1 MFVFHIS
8 YLSIIFMLV
17 GLAVMAVIT
26 YFLYIRKSNRLK
38 TTLLEVEEKLASVL
52 NNTTDAVNITTFDNK
67 VRYVNPAFE
76 EMYGWGSK
84 ELIGKKL
91 PIIPAS
97 LWEVEQRQRVQL
109 LAGHSIRHWEAQ
121 FLRKDGGLID
131 VSVSISP
138 LRDATGEIYGC
149 AAITR
154 DETERK
160 KIERNYQMIAENS
173 SDMIRL
179 IDKDGIIQYASPS
192 HQTVLGY
199 SPTELIGLKFPLFIH
214 PDDRETSIQEFADM
228 MNKRSLVKMEYRKQ
242 HKDGHTLYVE
252 SHYNP
257 YFDQAGNLTHYIV
270 VSRDISER
278 KHYEQ
283 TLKDLAY
290 LDPLTGILNRRALY
304 KILAETV
311 DKAGV
316 EDRRFALF
324 FLDCDRFK
332 WVNDTMGHDIG
343 DELLKQL
350 TARIQDVLPAEASLF
365 RLGGDEFAILV
376 SRMDGMETVTRVA
389 ESILATLQHPW
400 LLGATEPIIATC
412 SIGISLFPKDGTD
425 IKTIMKHADHALYAA
440 KAGGRNRF
448 RYYQ

>member
-1 MFVFHIS
+1 MLVFHVS
-8 YLSIIFMLV
+8 YLTIILLLV
-17 GLAVMAVIT
+17 VLAVMAC
-26 YFLYIRKSNRLK
+26 YFFNRKNNKLK
-38 TTLLEVEEKLASVL
+38 TTLLDMEEKLASIL
-52 NNTTDAVNITTFDNK
+52 NYTADAINITDLDSK

-76 EMYGWGSK
+76 EMYGWKSK
-84 ELIGKKL
+84 ELIGKPL

-97 LWEVEQRQRVQL
+97 LRGLEEHQRAQL
-109 LAGHSIRHWEAQ
+109 LAGESIQRWEAQ
-121 FLRKDGGLID
+121 FLCKDGGLID
-131 VSVSISP
+131 VSISISP
-138 LRDATGEIYGC
+138 LCDASGAIYGF

-160 KIERNYQMIAENS
+160 KIEKNYQMVAENS

-192 HQTVLGY
+192 HQTILGY
-199 SPTELIGLKFPLFIH
+199 HPNELVGLKFPLFIH
-214 PDDRETSIQEFADM
+214 PDDREASTREFAEM
-228 MNKRSLVKMEYRKQ
+228 MNKRSLVKLEYRKI

-257 YFDQAGNLTHYIV
+257 YFDQAGQLTHYIV

-290 LDPLTGILNRRALY
+290 LDPLTGVLNRRALY
-304 KILAETV
+304 KILEETV
-311 DKAGV
+311 DQAAA
-316 EDRRFALF
+316 EERRFALF

-350 TARIQDVLPAEASLF
+350 TARIQAVLPVEGTLF
-365 RLGGDEFAILV
+365 RLGGDEFAILL
-376 SRMDGMETVTRVA
+376 SRMDGLEAVTVVA
-389 ESILATLQHPW
+389 EAILASLQHPW
-400 LLGATEPIIATC
+400 SLGAAEPIVVTC
-412 SIGISLFPKDGTD
+412 SIGISLFPEDGRE
-425 IKTIMKHADHALYAA
+425 IKTLMKHADHALYAA
-440 KAGGRNRF
+440 KAGGRNQF
-448 RYYQ
+448 RYYWS

>member
-1 MFVFHIS
+1 MFVFHVS
-8 YLSIIFMLV
+8 YLTIILV
-17 GLAVMAVIT
+17 LVVMAVIAC
-26 YFLYIRKSNRLK
+26 FFFMRKNHRLK
-38 TTLLEVEEKLASVL
+38 TTLLELEEKLTSVL
-52 NNTTDAVNITTFDNK
+52 DYTTDAINITDLDSM
-67 VRYVNPAFE
+67 VQYVNPAFE
-76 EMYGWGSK
+76 QMYGWKNK
-84 ELIGKKL
+84 EVLRKPL

-97 LWEVEQRQRVQL
+97 LREVEEQQRAQL
-109 LAGHSIRHWEAQ
+109 LAGEAIRHWEAQ
-121 FLRKDGGLID
+121 FLRKDGRLID

-138 LRDATGEIYGC
+138 LRASNGEINGF

-160 KIERNYQMIAENS
+160 KIERNYQMIAENT
-173 SDMIRL
+173 SDMVRL

-257 YFDQAGNLTHYIV
+257 YFDQAGKLTHYIV

-311 DKAGV
+311 EKAGA
-316 EDRRFALF
+316 EERRFALF

-350 TARIQDVLPAEASLF
+350 TARIQDVLPADASLF

-400 LLGATEPIIATC
+400 LLGANEPINATC

-425 IKTIMKHADHALYAA
+425 IKTVMKHADHALYAA